1 MKDDLVYIEHIQSSV
16 NRIQSY
22 TSGLNLDLFLENH
35 MVQDAIVRQLEV
47 IGEATKRISQDFRD
61 QHQDIPWKDMAAMR
75 DKLIHHYM
83 GVDLISVW
91 GVISEV
97 LPDLKEKSSLI
108 SVEMEA

>member
-1 MKDDLVYIEHIQSSV
+1 MKDDLVYIEHIQTSV

-75 DKLIHHYM
+75 DKLIHDYIE
-83 GVDLISVW
+83 VDFKMVW
-91 GVISEV
+91 NTARIDIPE
-97 LPDLKEKSSLI
+97 LERLL
-108 SVEMEA
+108 EAL

>member
-22 TSGLNLDLFLENH
+22 TSGLNLDLFLESH

-75 DKLIHHYM
+75 DKLIHDYIE
-83 GVDLISVW
+83 VDFKMVW
-91 GVISEV
+91 NTARIDIPE
-97 LPDLKEKSSLI
+97 LERLL
-108 SVEMEA
+108 EAL

>member
-1 MKDDLVYIEHIQSSV
+1 MKDDLVYIVHIQSSV

-47 IGEATKRISQDFRD
+47 IGEATKRISQKFRD

-75 DKLIHHYM
+75 DKLIHDYIE
-83 GVDLISVW
+83 VDFKMVW
-91 GVISEV
+91 NTARIDIPE
-97 LPDLKEKSSLI
+97 LERLL
-108 SVEMEA
+108 EAL